1 MGDTVAMKQQKPKTL
16 DQAADELE
24 TMLSAMVRSLVDH
37 PADIVIHR
45 AVNPSGFVAFEVTCR
60 EGDTG
65 TLLGTRGKHAEAM
78 RTLLL
83 AASAARKIRVSV
95 QFMSDQHDRSPR
107 R

>member
-1 MGDTVAMKQQKPKTL
+1 MGDAVAMTKKPRTL

-24 TMLSAMVRSLVDH
+24 SMLEVMSKSLVDH
-37 PADIVIHR
+37 PSEIVVHR
-45 AVNPSGFVAFEVTCR
+45 AVNPSGFVAFEVMCR
-60 EGDTG
+60 EQDAG
-65 TLLGTRGKHAEAM
+65 TLVGKRGMHAEAM

-83 AASAARKIRVSV
+83 AAAAARKVRVSV